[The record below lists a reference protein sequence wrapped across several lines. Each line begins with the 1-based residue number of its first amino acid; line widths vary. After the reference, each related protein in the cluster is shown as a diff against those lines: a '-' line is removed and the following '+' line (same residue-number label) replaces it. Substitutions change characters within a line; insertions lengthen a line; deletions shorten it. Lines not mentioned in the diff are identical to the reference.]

1 MIVVVPLLAVSMS
14 TTTPVAVTSLPSVA
28 SLSAASS
35 TACAAGSGPGGDRL
49 ERVAIFETQLER
61 AVSSTDAPLDDDV
74 GAAGDR
80 EVLASTIEAD
90 EDAGRAV
97 LDRER
102 AVIDDP
108 PRLDR
113 HDAAHA
119 NP

>member
-1 MIVVVPLLAVSMS
+1 MRGRRRPW
-14 TTTPVAVTSLPSVA
+14 
-28 SLSAASS
+28 
-35 TACAAGSGPGGDRL
+35 GDGL
-49 ERVAIFETQLER
+49 KHVAIFETQLER
-61 AVSSTDAPLDDDV
+61 AVPSTDAPFDDDV
-74 GAAGDR
+74 GAAGDHQ
-80 EVLASTIEAD
+80 VLASTIEAD

-113 HDAAHA
+113 HDATHA